1 MQPTKNRRFR
11 QVIAQIFLIVVATLF
26 TGCATVINGTKGPFE
41 VTTEPPM
48 AAVEVRYGA
57 NLEEIESAWTPHTF
71 VLPKKRDVTVLITR
85 EGYEPVLVQAN
96 SFKGDFSL
104 GQAAGIATAAISPI
118 VGLPLL
124 GVDKISGAHLTRNGI
139 HVKLQPLK
147 QGAVA
152 DRAPPGAHQVPGAV
166 NGGPPVAAMQ
176 PEYHYP
182 TQQVYGGGAIV
193 GEPVQVVQQ
202 PVYVQPRGR
211 PEVWSPFP
219 SWHGADGV
227 VRDFTE
233 FQFGRVR
240 QSPTPGSPEAAQVS
254 GQRYTRPAGGLVTQK
269 AGGLVQPASGL
280 RGNP

>member
-1 MQPTKNRRFR
+1 MQTTKQTRFG
-11 QVIAQIFLIVVATLF
+11 QVVARILLLIVAALF

-41 VTTEPPM
+41 ITTEPPM
-48 AAVEVRYGA
+48 ATVTVFYGKH
-57 NLEEIESAWTPHTF
+57 LEDQESAWTPHTF
-71 VLPKKRDVTVLITR
+71 VLPKKHDVTVQITR
-85 EGYEPVLVQAN
+85 EGYEPVLVRAN

-124 GVDKISGAHLTRNGI
+124 GVDKISGAHRTRNGI

-152 DRAPPGAHQVPGAV
+152 SQAPAA
-166 NGGPPVAAMQ
+166 NGSTPVAAMQ
-176 PEYHYP
+176 PEHHYP
-182 TQQVYGGGAIV
+182 QQQVYGGGVTV
-193 GEPVQVVQQ
+193 GVPVQVVQQ

-219 SWHGADGV
+219 SWHGSDGV
-227 VRDFTE
+227 VRDFSE

-240 QSPTPGSPEAAQVS
+240 QSPTPGSPEAAQAS

-269 AGGLVQPASGL
+269 AGGLVQPASGS

>member
-1 MQPTKNRRFR
+1 MKKKQKGGFG
-11 QVIAQIFLIVVATLF
+11 QVIAHFFLILVATLF

-41 VTTEPPM
+41 ITTEPPM

-57 NLEEIESAWTPHTF
+57 HLEDKESAWTPHTF
-71 VLPKKRDVTVLITR
+71 VLPKKHDVTVLITR

-124 GVDKISGAHLTRNGI
+124 GVDKISGAHRTRNGI

-147 QGAVA
+147 QGAIA
-152 DRAPPGAHQVPGAV
+152 DRAPPGAHQATVA
-166 NGGPPVAAMQ
+166 NGSSTPVAAMQ
-176 PEYHYP
+176 PEYNYP
-182 TQQVYGGGAIV
+182 AQQVYGGGIAIS
-193 GEPVQVVQQ
+193 EPVQVIQQ
-202 PVYVQPRGR
+202 PIYVQPRGR

-227 VRDFTE
+227 VRDFSE
-233 FQFGRVR
+233 FQFGGVR
-240 QSPTPGSPEAAQVS
+240 QSPTPGSPEATQAS

-269 AGGLVQPASGL
+269 AGGLVQPAGGL

>member
-1 MQPTKNRRFR
+1 MQTTKPKGAG
-11 QVIAQIFLIVVATLF
+11 QVIARFLLLIVAALF

-48 AAVEVRYGA
+48 AAVEVFYGKH
-57 NLEEIESAWTPHTF
+57 LEDKESAWTPHTF
-71 VLPKKRDVTVLITR
+71 VLPKKHDVTVLITR
-85 EGYEPVLVQAN
+85 EGYESVLVRAN
-96 SFKGDFSL
+96 SFKGNFSL

-124 GVDKISGAHLTRNGI
+124 GVDKISGAHYTRNGI

-152 DRAPPGAHQVPGAV
+152 GQSPAANGSTPVVAV
-166 NGGPPVAAMQ
+166 Q

-182 TQQVYGGGAIV
+182 PQQVYGGGVAGV
-193 GEPVQVVQQ
+193 PVEVVQQ

-219 SWHGADGV
+219 SWHGSDGV
-227 VRDFTE
+227 VRDFSE

-240 QSPTPGSPEAAQVS
+240 QSPTPGSPEAAQAA
-254 GQRYTRPAGGLVTQK
+254 GQRYSRPAGGLVRP
-269 AGGLVQPASGL
+269 AGGLVQPASGS

>member
-1 MQPTKNRRFR
+1 MQPTKKWTFG

-26 TGCATVINGTKGPFE
+26 AGCATVINGTKGPFE

-48 AAVEVRYGA
+48 AAVTVFYGKH
-57 NLEEIESAWTPHTF
+57 LEDQESAWTPHTF
-71 VLPKKRDVTVLITR
+71 VLPKKHDVTVQITR
-85 EGYEPVLVQAN
+85 EGYEPVLVRAN

-124 GVDKISGAHLTRNGI
+124 GVDKISGAHRTRNGI

-152 DRAPPGAHQVPGAV
+152 GQATPGAHQVPMA
-166 NGGPPVAAMQ
+166 NGGGAPVAVMQ

-182 TQQVYGGGAIV
+182 AQQVYGGGAIV

-219 SWHGADGV
+219 SWHGSDGV
-227 VRDFTE
+227 VRDFSE

-240 QSPTPGSPEAAQVS
+240 QSPTPGSPEATQAS

-269 AGGLVQPASGL
+269 AGGLVQPAEGL